1 MKYIHSAMIMDV
13 LEAEILAGGLPPG
26 SRLSEAAL
34 AERFGV
40 SRTPVREALQSI
52 VSRSLAERVPY
63 RGVLVREFDL
73 ERINSMFEAMA
84 EIEALCGGL
93 AARRAT
99 DDEIARL
106 ESTHIALTELMGH
119 RAAKE
124 YEALNSEFH
133 AMIYTFSGNVDLSQ
147 MAFDMRLKLAPFRKS
162 QLFRID
168 RLEESNREHGLI
180 VGLIAARNRPGV
192 ETALREH
199 LRGAARSFF
208 AARQEALE
216 AQVS

>member
-1 MKYIHSAMIMDV
+1 MKNIHSTMIMDV

-63 RGVLVREFDL
+63 KGVLVREFDP
-73 ERINSMFEAMA
+73 ERIQTMFEAMA

-93 AARRAT
+93 AALRAT
-99 DDEIARL
+99 TDQIARL
-106 ESTHIALTELMGH
+106 EATHLALSELMGA

-133 AMIYTFSGNVDLSQ
+133 AMIYAFSGNADLAQ
-147 MAFDMRLKLAPFRKS
+147 MALDMRLKLAPFRKS
-162 QLFRID
+162 QLFRLD
-168 RLEESNREHGLI
+168 RLAESNREHRLI
-180 VGLIAARNRPGV
+180 VDLIAARNQPGA
-192 ETALREH
+192 EAALRAH
-199 LRGAARSFF
+199 LNGAARAFF
-208 AARQEALE
+208 AARP
-216 AQVS
+216 QVSDAPVT